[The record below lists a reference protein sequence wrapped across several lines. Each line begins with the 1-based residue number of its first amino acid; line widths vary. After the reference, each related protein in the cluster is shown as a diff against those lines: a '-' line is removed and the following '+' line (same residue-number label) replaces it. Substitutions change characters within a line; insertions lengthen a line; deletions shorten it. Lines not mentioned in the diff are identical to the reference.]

1 MALNRA
7 QIRIKAAIVAH
18 GRRYGI
24 NAPTI
29 QIAADVA
36 YLESSF
42 GANSHSASPSSTASG
57 LFQYTD
63 EAWRDQHYTLGSK
76 DDPSNQTAA
85 FYNDL
90 ARYVSWY
97 TSPATNR
104 HIPDDMSLGEF
115 VFIMHHGGRGSIP
128 LPKDVALE
136 RYRKEVTDKTRA
148 LTATHPDP
156 YPGALVINADAY
168 TGYRVEAD
176 SAGCI
181 KLAPDGVAYIDY
193 ILEPLLSKEE
203 RRAIVARDPD
213 GAFHIL
219 DA

>member
-1 MALNRA
+1 M
-7 QIRIKAAIVAH
+7 AH
-18 GRRYGI
+18 GRRHGV

-42 GANSHSASPSSTASG
+42 GADSHSASPSSTASG

-104 HIPDDMSLGEF
+104 HIPDDMSLGNSSSSCTTAAAAAS
-115 VFIMHHGGRGSIP
+115 HCPRTWPGTLPQRGQRQDAGIDRHPPRS
-128 LPKDVALE
+128 LP
-136 RYRKEVTDKTRA
+136 
-148 LTATHPDP
+148 
-156 YPGALVINADAY
+156 
-168 TGYRVEAD
+168 
-176 SAGCI
+176 
-181 KLAPDGVAYIDY
+181 
-193 ILEPLLSKEE
+193 
-203 RRAIVARDPD
+203 RRAGDQRQRLHRLPRRGRQRGLHQA
-213 GAFHIL
+213 GA
-219 DA
+219 